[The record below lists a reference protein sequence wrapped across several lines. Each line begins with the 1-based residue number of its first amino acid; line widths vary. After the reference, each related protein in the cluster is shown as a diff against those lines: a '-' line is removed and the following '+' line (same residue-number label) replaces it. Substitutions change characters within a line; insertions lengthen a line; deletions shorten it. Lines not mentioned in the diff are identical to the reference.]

1 MSNLKNGDLLSSPC
15 SFAHKIHLNWT
26 VSSFFWEPLRNIS
39 EWMAVK
45 TAVIVA
51 IDIALK
57 ENGIRIPFPQQDIHI
72 LSVPKEDPNGKN
84 EIENDQ

>member
-1 MSNLKNGDLLSSPC
+1 LPAKDERILAFPEPSVIIKQFNSS
-15 SFAHKIHLNWT
+15 SIDMQL
-26 VSSFFWEPLRNIS
+26 FFWVRNIS